1 MFDWVTFLDL
11 ADALLAPPT
20 PSDAAARTAISRA
33 YYAVFRAARRHLD
46 PTGSVIPPDGRAH
59 KRVWDAFQTVP
70 SGIQRRIA
78 QEGRRLK
85 RRRDRADYDDV
96 YPDLVAEARESI
108 IRARRLVGDIA
119 SLS

>member
-11 ADALLAPPT
+11 ADALLPPPT
-20 PSDAAARTAISRA
+20 PSDAAARTTISRA

-59 KRVWDAFQTVP
+59 RRVREAFQAAP
-70 SGIQRRIA
+70 SGVRRKIA

-85 RRRDRADYDDV
+85 GRRDQADYDAD
-96 YPDLVAEARESI
+96 YPDLVAEARESVV
-108 IRARRLVGDIA
+108 RARRLLRDIA